1 MSGCAWGEPP
11 ILADAIATDRGTE
24 KLLITGGVRLRG
36 RLRVAGAKNSSLAV
50 IAAAAL
56 APDRSVLENV
66 PMCRDVLTILE
77 ILRAL
82 GVRAEFTSPGRLEL
96 DARGLNDHVAPYEL
110 CRQMRASIYV
120 AGMLLARLGRAQVP
134 LPGGCVIGSR
144 PVDFHIR
151 GFEALG
157 AQVVTQHGFL
167 NAYGP
172 RLTPASYYVPR
183 SSVGTTINLMLAA
196 SRTPGATVL
205 QNVAR
210 EPEVVDTAVFL
221 SLMGARVRGAGTST
235 ITVEGTP
242 HLRGATYT
250 IIPDRIEAGTYLIA
264 AAATRG
270 DVLIEDLISEHL
282 TALLAKL
289 VEAGVAVESEPTGI
303 RVRADADL
311 RPVDVDTAPYPGFPT
326 DLHPQLAAMLAVVA
340 GRSVVRETIF
350 ESRFGYVDELRRMG
364 ADIRVEGD
372 TVIITGVPYLSGAPV
387 EAMDI
392 RAGAALVI
400 AGLEGRGETQIT
412 HLESIDRGY
421 DGLKEKLHALGARID
436 RIRA

>member
-1 MSGCAWGEPP
+1 M
-11 ILADAIATDRGTE
+11 E
-24 KLLITGGVRLRG
+24 KLLIKGGVRLHG

-56 APDRSVLENV
+56 AAGRSVLDNV
-66 PMCRDVLTILE
+66 PLCRDVLTMLE

-82 GVRAEFTSPGRLEL
+82 GARAEFTAPGQLEL
-96 DARGLNDHVAPYEL
+96 DASELTDHVAPYEL

-120 AGMLLARLGRAQVP
+120 AGMLLARLGRAEVP

-167 NAYGP
+167 KAYGP
-172 RLTPASYYVPR
+172 RLAAASYYVPR

-196 SRTPGATVL
+196 SRIRGSTIL

-235 ITVEGTP
+235 ITVEGTSD
-242 HLRGATYT
+242 LRGATYT

-264 AAATRG
+264 AAATHG
-270 DVLIEDLISEHL
+270 DVLIEDLISEHV

-289 VEAGVAVESEPTGI
+289 SESGVVVEVEPTGV
-303 RVRADADL
+303 RVRADTDL
-311 RPVDVDTAPYPGFPT
+311 RPIDVDTAPYPGFAT
-326 DLHPQLAAMLAVVA
+326 DLHPQLAAMLSVVA
-340 GRSVVRETIF
+340 GRSAVRETIF

-364 ADIRVEGD
+364 ANVRVEGD
-372 TVIITGVPYLSGAPV
+372 TVIIAGVPHLSGAPV
-387 EAMDI
+387 EAMDL
-392 RAGAALVI
+392 RAGAAMVI
-400 AGLEGRGETQIT
+400 AGLQARGETRISR
-412 HLESIDRGY
+412 LENIDRGY
-421 DGLKEKLHALGARID
+421 EGLQEKLSALGAQVQ
-436 RIRA
+436 RIRG

>member
-1 MSGCAWGEPP
+1 M
-11 ILADAIATDRGTE
+11 
-24 KLLITGGVRLRG
+24 RG

-66 PMCRDVLTILE
+66 PLCRDVLTIVE

-82 GVRAEFTSPGRLEL
+82 GVGAEFTGPGRLEL
-96 DARGLNDHVAPYEL
+96 DTRDITDHVASYDL
-110 CRQMRASIYV
+110 CRQMRASFYV
-120 AGMLLARLGRAQVP
+120 AGTLLGRLGRAEVP

-157 AQVVTQHGFL
+157 ARAVTQHGFL
-167 NAYGP
+167 KLHAP
-172 RLTPASYYVPR
+172 RLRPGTFFVPR

-196 SRTPGATVL
+196 ARISGATVL

-235 ITVEGTP
+235 ITIEGTKD
-242 HLRGATYT
+242 LRGARYS

-264 AAATRG
+264 AAATHG
-270 DVLIEDLISEHL
+270 DVLIEDLIPEHV

-289 VEAGVAVESEPTGI
+289 AETGAEVQPEPTGV
-303 RVRADADL
+303 RVHVERDL
-311 RPVDVDTAPYPGFPT
+311 RPIEVDTAPYPGFAT
-326 DLHPQLAAMLAVVA
+326 DLHPQMAAMLATAV
-340 GRSVVRETIF
+340 GRSAIRETIF
-350 ESRFGYVDELRRMG
+350 ESRFGYAIELRRMG
-364 ADIRVEGD
+364 GDIRIEED
-372 TVIITGVPYLSGAPV
+372 TAIVTGVPHLSAAPV
-387 EAMDI
+387 EAVDL
-392 RAGAALVI
+392 RAGAAMVI
-400 AGLEGRGETQIT
+400 GGLQARGETQIT
-412 HLESIDRGY
+412 RLENIDRGY
-421 DGLKEKLHALGARID
+421 EGLEPKLRALGAEVQRVS
-436 RIRA
+436 A

>member
-1 MSGCAWGEPP
+1 
-11 ILADAIATDRGTE
+11 
-24 KLLITGGVRLRG
+24 LRG

-66 PMCRDVLTILE
+66 PRCRDVLTILE

-82 GVRAEFTSPGRLEL
+82 GVGAEFTGPGRLEL
-96 DARGLNDHVAPYEL
+96 DARDITDHVASYDL
-110 CRQMRASIYV
+110 CRQMRASFYV
-120 AGMLLARLGRAQVP
+120 AGTLLGRLGRAEVP

-157 AQVVTQHGFL
+157 ARAVTQHGFL
-167 NAYGP
+167 KLHAP
-172 RLTPASYYVPR
+172 RLRPGTFFVPR

-196 SRTPGATVL
+196 ARISGATVL

-235 ITVEGTP
+235 ITIEGTKD
-242 HLRGATYT
+242 LRGARYS

-264 AAATRG
+264 AAATHG
-270 DVLIEDLISEHL
+270 DVLIEDLIPEHV

-289 VEAGVAVESEPTGI
+289 AETGAEVQPEPTGV
-303 RVRADADL
+303 RVHVERDL
-311 RPVDVDTAPYPGFPT
+311 RPIEVDTAPYPGFAT
-326 DLHPQLAAMLAVVA
+326 DLHPQMAAMLATAV
-340 GRSVVRETIF
+340 GRSAIRETIF
-350 ESRFGYVDELRRMG
+350 ESRFGYAIELRRMG
-364 ADIRVEGD
+364 GDIRIEGD
-372 TVIITGVPYLSGAPV
+372 TAIVTGVPHLSAAPV
-387 EAMDI
+387 EAVDL
-392 RAGAALVI
+392 RAGAAMVI
-400 AGLEGRGETQIT
+400 GGLQARGETQIT
-412 HLESIDRGY
+412 RLENIDRGY
-421 DGLKEKLHALGARID
+421 EGLEQKLRALGAEVQRVS
-436 RIRA
+436 A

>member
-1 MSGCAWGEPP
+1 
-11 ILADAIATDRGTE
+11 
-24 KLLITGGVRLRG
+24 
-36 RLRVAGAKNSSLAV
+36 V

-66 PMCRDVLTILE
+66 PLCRDVLTMLE

-82 GVRAEFTSPGRLEL
+82 GVQAEFTAPGRLEL
-96 DARGLNDHVAPYEL
+96 DARQLTDHVAPYEL

-120 AGMLLARLGRAQVP
+120 AGMLLARVGRAQVP

-151 GFEALG
+151 GFETLG

-167 NAYGP
+167 KAYGP
-172 RLTPASYYVPR
+172 RLTAASYYVPR

-205 QNVAR
+205 QNAAR
-210 EPEVVDTAVFL
+210 EPEIVDTAVFL

-242 HLRGATYT
+242 SLRGATYS

-264 AAATRG
+264 AAATHG
-270 DVLIEDLISEHL
+270 DVLIEDLISEHV

-289 VEAGVAVESEPTGI
+289 TEAGVAVASEPTGV

-311 RPVDVDTAPYPGFPT
+311 RPVDVDTAPYPGFAT
-326 DLHPQLAAMLAVVA
+326 DLHPQFAAMLAVAA
-340 GRSVVRETIF
+340 GRSSVRETIF

-372 TVIITGVPYLSGAPV
+372 RVIIAGVPHLSGAPV
-387 EAMDI
+387 EAMDL
-392 RAGAALVI
+392 RAGAALVV
-400 AGLEGRGETQIT
+400 AGLEARGETQIT
-412 HLESIDRGY
+412 RLESIDRGY
-421 DGLKEKLHALGARID
+421 EGLDQKLRALGARIE
-436 RIRA
+436 RRPA

>member
-1 MSGCAWGEPP
+1 M
-11 ILADAIATDRGTE
+11 LADPIATDRGTE

-66 PMCRDVLTILE
+66 PLCRDVLTILE
-77 ILRAL
+77 VLRAL
-82 GVRAEFTSPGRLEL
+82 GVRAEFTGPGRLEL

-172 RLTPASYYVPR
+172 RLTAASYYVPR
-183 SSVGTTINLMLAA
+183 CSVGTTINLMLAA

-205 QNVAR
+205 QNAAR

-221 SLMGARVRGAGTST
+221 SMMGARVRGAGTST

-242 HLRGATYT
+242 ALRGATYT

-282 TALLAKL
+282 TALFAKL
-289 VEAGVAVESEPTGI
+289 AEAGVAIDAESTGI
-303 RVRADADL
+303 RLRADVDL

-340 GRSVVRETIF
+340 GRSVIRETIF

-372 TVIITGVPYLSGAPV
+372 TVITAGVPYLSGAPV

-392 RAGAALVI
+392 RAGAAMVV

-421 DGLKEKLHALGARID
+421 EGLEEKLRALGARIS
-436 RIRA
+436 RIRG

>member
-1 MSGCAWGEPP
+1 L
-11 ILADAIATDRGTE
+11 IRADTVAVGRGTD
-24 KLLITGGVRLRG
+24 KLVITGGVRLSG

-66 PMCRDVLTILE
+66 PLCRDVMTILD

-82 GVRAEFTSPGRLEL
+82 GAQAEFTAPGRLEL
-96 DARGLNDHVAPYEL
+96 DARDLTDHVAPYEL

-120 AGMLLARLGRAQVP
+120 AGTLLARLGRAQVP

-167 NAYGP
+167 KAYAP
-172 RLTPASYYVPR
+172 HLTATSYYVPR
-183 SSVGTTINLMLAA
+183 TSVGTTINLMLAA
-196 SRTPGATVL
+196 SRIPGATVL
-205 QNVAR
+205 QNAAR

-242 HLRGATYT
+242 DLRGAAYT

-270 DVLIEDLISEHL
+270 DVLIEDLIPEHV

-289 VEAGVAVESEPTGI
+289 GEAGAAVEPEPTGV
-303 RVRADADL
+303 RVRAEGRL

-326 DLHPQLAAMLAVVA
+326 DLHPQLAAMLSVA
-340 GRSVVRETIF
+340 SGRSVIRETIF
-350 ESRFGYVDELRRMG
+350 ERRFGYVDELRRMG
-364 ADIRVEGD
+364 ADCRAEGD
-372 TVIITGVPYLSGAPV
+372 TATITGVSHLSGAPV
-387 EAMDI
+387 EAVDI
-392 RAGAALVI
+392 RAGAALVV
-400 AGLEGRGETQIT
+400 AGLQARGETQISR
-412 HLESIDRGY
+412 LENIDRGY
-421 DGLKEKLHALGARID
+421 EGLEEKLGALGAQVQRVSG
-436 RIRA
+436 